1 MDVDNDNAA
10 SYGMP
15 AGNRPPPDN
24 PGAHMYLNHC
34 KKAPQSPWERTLL
47 CACMALGLMALSVG
61 AQAAPQK
68 NAAEKVASEPAKKK
82 GSVKVKHQRSPSEE
96 STAERDRRLYREC
109 KGLPNAG
116 ACLGYTRR

>member
-1 MDVDNDNAA
+1 M
-10 SYGMP
+10 
-15 AGNRPPPDN
+15 
-24 PGAHMYLNHC
+24 HITHC
-34 KKAPQSPWERTLL
+34 PQAPSRTWGTTIL
-47 CACMALGLMALSVG
+47 CTCMALSLLVISNT
-61 AQAAPQK
+61 AQAARK
-68 NAAEKVASEPAKKK
+68 SKSTETVASPAAKKK

>member
-1 MDVDNDNAA
+1 M
-10 SYGMP
+10 
-15 AGNRPPPDN
+15 
-24 PGAHMYLNHC
+24 
-34 KKAPQSPWERTLL
+34 
-47 CACMALGLMALSVG
+47 CACIAWGLMALSIN

-68 NAAEKVASEPAKKK
+68 SAAETRASTPTKKK

>member
-1 MDVDNDNAA
+1 MHTTHCPKTPRCTW
-10 SYGMP
+10 GP
-15 AGNRPPPDN
+15 AI
-24 PGAHMYLNHC
+24 
-34 KKAPQSPWERTLL
+34 L
-47 CACMALGLMALSVG
+47 CTFMALSLLVISDS
-61 AQAAPQK
+61 AQAARQK
-68 NAAEKVASEPAKKK
+68 IDAEPAAGTPVKKK